1 MSQWIGAARTN
12 FFQVIDEAKFREWAA
27 ERKLSVE
34 TKATG
39 STTLFGIYSETD
51 DGGWPTQTWPDSE
64 NNPIEVDMVAELA
77 AHLVEGQI
85 AVLMEVGHV
94 KCCHLDGTA
103 VAVNHTGARA
113 TVELC
118 HIYQLAAETF
128 GIPGDQITDCH
139 N

>member
-27 ERKLSVE
+27 ERELSVE

-64 NNPIEVDMVAELA
+64 
-77 AHLVEGQI
+77 
-85 AVLMEVGHV
+85 
-94 KCCHLDGTA
+94 
-103 VAVNHTGARA
+103 
-113 TVELC
+113 
-118 HIYQLAAETF
+118 
-128 GIPGDQITDCH
+128 ITRSRLTWLPNWPRILSKDRSPS
-139 N
+139 

>member
-27 ERKLSVE
+27 ERELSVE

-113 TVELC
+113 AVELC

-128 GIPGDQITDCH
+128 GIPGDQITDCR

>member
-12 FFQVIDEAKFREWAA
+12 FFQVIDEVKFREWAA
-27 ERKLSVE
+27 ERELSIE
-34 TKATG
+34 TKVTG
-39 STTLFGIYSETD
+39 GTTLFGIYSETD

-64 NNPIEVDMVAELA
+64 DDPVEVDMVAELA
-77 AHLVEGQI
+77 AHLVEGQV
-85 AVLMEVGHV
+85 AVLIEVGHV
-94 KCCHLDGTA
+94 KCCHLDGNA

-113 TVELC
+113 TVELS

-128 GIPGDQITDCH
+128 GIPGDQITDCR

>member
-27 ERKLSVE
+27 ERELSVE

-39 STTLFGIYSETD
+39 GTTLFGIYSETD

-64 NNPIEVDMVAELA
+64 DDPIEVDMVAELA
-77 AHLVEGQI
+77 AHLVEGQ
-85 AVLMEVGHV
+85 
-94 KCCHLDGTA
+94 

-113 TVELC
+113 TVELS

-128 GIPGDQITDCH
+128 GIPGDQITDCR

>member
-27 ERKLSVE
+27 ERELSVE

-39 STTLFGIYSETD
+39 GTTLFGIYSETD

-64 NNPIEVDMVAELA
+64 DDPVEVDMVAELA
-77 AHLVEGQI
+77 AHLVEGQV
-85 AVLMEVGHV
+85 AVLIEVGHV
-94 KCCHLDGTA
+94 KCCQLDGNA

-113 TVELC
+113 TVELS

-128 GIPGDQITDCH
+128 GIPGDQITDCR

>member
-1 MSQWIGAARTN
+1 LLVTN
-12 FFQVIDEAKFREWAA
+12 SFSGFNRMDNLLKDHR
-27 ERKLSVE
+27 
-34 TKATG
+34 
-39 STTLFGIYSETD
+39 
-51 DGGWPTQTWPDSE
+51 WPTQTWPDSE

-128 GIPGDQITDCH
+128 GIPGDQITDCR

>member
-27 ERKLSVE
+27 ERELSVE

-39 STTLFGIYSETD
+39 GTTLFGIYSETD

-64 NNPIEVDMVAELA
+64 DDPIEVDMVAELA
-77 AHLVEGQI
+77 AHLVEGQV
-85 AVLMEVGHV
+85 AVLIEVGHV
-94 KCCHLDGTA
+94 KRGHLDGNA

-113 TVELC
+113 TVELS

-128 GIPGDQITDCH
+128 GIPGDQITDCR

>member
-27 ERKLSVE
+27 ERELSVE
-34 TKATG
+34 TKTTG

-128 GIPGDQITDCH
+128 GIPGDQITDCR